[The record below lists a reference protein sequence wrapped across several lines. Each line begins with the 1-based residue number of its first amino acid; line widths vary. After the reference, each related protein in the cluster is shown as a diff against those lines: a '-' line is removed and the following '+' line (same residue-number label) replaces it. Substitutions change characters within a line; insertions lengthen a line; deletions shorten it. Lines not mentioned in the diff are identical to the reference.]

1 VPTAQIIPDHPGSQ
15 ARGGHASPAGRLR
28 AAYALS
34 AATGVLMAAQS
45 AAGMLFFGLYR
56 DQQFALDAWRVNDP
70 VTFFVAV
77 PLVFTSL
84 ALAVRGSL
92 RGLLV
97 LLGVMQY
104 ALYNYAYYL
113 FGAAL
118 NVHFLLYVALFVVSG
133 LTLIA
138 GLSGLDVSAIRKS
151 FSPRTPVRLV
161 AAYMGFWAVA
171 LGVAWIGQSLL
182 FTFTGQLPELG
193 EGPFRLIAAL
203 DLSLVV
209 TPVAIGA
216 KWLWARRDWGFIIAV
231 VLNTKGTIYAALLS
245 IASLAGGP
253 VAEGGGDG
261 LFALWLVF
269 TLGSLGSLAVLLVN
283 MRSAEQ

>member
-1 VPTAQIIPDHPGSQ
+1 MAVQSGS
-15 ARGGHASPAGRLR
+15 
-28 AAYALS
+28 
-34 AATGVLMAAQS
+34 
-45 AAGMLFFGLYR
+45 GMLLFGLYR

-70 VTFFVAV
+70 FTFFVAV
-77 PLVFTSL
+77 PLVFASR
-84 ALAVRGSL
+84 ALAIRGSL

-118 NVHFLLYVALFVVSG
+118 NAHFLLYVALFVVSG

-138 GLSGLDVSAIRKS
+138 GLSALDVSAIRKS
-151 FSPRTPVRLV
+151 FSLQTPVRPV
-161 AAYMGFWAVA
+161 AAYMGFWASA

-216 KWLWARRDWGFIIAV
+216 RWLWARRVWGFIIAV
-231 VLNTKGTIYAALLS
+231 VLNTKGTIYAVLLS

-261 LFALWLVF
+261 LFALWLVLA
-269 TLGSLGSLAVLLVN
+269 LGSLGSLVVLLAS